1 MEAEKPRP
9 LLFRLFRLWG
19 VYARLDLLL
28 LTRDLRTFLIW
39 TLSDMI
45 TNVAAVTGMLFL
57 AARFQ
62 GIGVWS
68 QAQIVFMLG
77 YAALVEGIGSLFFNY
92 NVLYISRRIGR
103 GQLDHMLIQP
113 QPLWLALLTDGFSPA
128 FALPTMLPGIG
139 MLLWAFPRLAHSV
152 SLPALGLNLLA
163 STAVLAGFQFLWGCL
178 AFTAPRAAEE
188 INTSTIELMNQLK
201 QYPLNGAGSLLRTGL
216 LTVLPVG
223 FLAWIPCRALLGM
236 DGTAA
241 WGVYKTPLAALVF
254 GLLATAAFRKGLRY
268 YARTGSQRYND
279 LGHRS

>member
-1 MEAEKPRP
+1 MEAKKPTPVPVRI
-9 LLFRLFRLWG
+9 LQLWG
-19 VYARLDLLL
+19 IYARLDLLL
-28 LTRDLRTFLIW
+28 LTRDLRSFLIW
-39 TLSDMI
+39 TLSDVI

-62 GIGVWS
+62 GVGVWS

-92 NVLYISRRIGR
+92 NILFISRRIGR
-103 GQLDHMLIQP
+103 GQLDHLLMQP
-113 QPLWLALLTDGFSPA
+113 QPLWMSLLTDGFSPA

-139 MLLWAFPRLAHSV
+139 MLLWASARLLHPV
-152 SLPALGLNLLA
+152 LPAALALNLAA
-163 STAVLAGFQFLWGCL
+163 STAVLLGFQFLWGCL

-188 INTSTIELMNQLK
+188 INSSTMNLMNQLK
-201 QYPLNGAGSLLRTGL
+201 QYPLNGAGGLLRFGL
-216 LTVLPVG
+216 LTALPVG

-236 DGTAA
+236 DRAGWAI
-241 WGVYKTPLAALVF
+241 YKTPTAALVF
-254 GLLATAAFRKGLRY
+254 GLLAAVAFGKGMRY